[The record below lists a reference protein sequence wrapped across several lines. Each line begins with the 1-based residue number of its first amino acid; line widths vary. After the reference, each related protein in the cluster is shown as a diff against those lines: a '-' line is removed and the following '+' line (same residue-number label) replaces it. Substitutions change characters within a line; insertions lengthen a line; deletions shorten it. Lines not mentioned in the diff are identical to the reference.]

1 MSEQNNQPDPVVVN
15 KTPAQHSLDAVK
27 AALLT
32 TDPKFQME
40 VKYVE
45 ERLNF
50 LLAKHGEPAIYAL
63 MMANLRVTIE
73 KGQ

>member
-1 MSEQNNQPDPVVVN
+1 MSNAAET
-15 KTPAQHSLDAVK
+15 KTPAQVSLEELK
-27 AALLT
+27 AAIAN

-45 ERLNF
+45 ERLHF
-50 LLAKHGEPAIYAL
+50 LLIRYGEPAIYAL
-63 MMANLRVTIE
+63 MKANLQVSID